1 MRTDHTTNPDTNKGR
16 KSIMMQTT
24 PRRAAIIAGIGYVAL
39 FVLAIFA
46 NFFVREGLVVA
57 DDAVATF
64 ENIAESELLF
74 RAGIAAFLLI
84 FLLDVVVAWALHIV
98 FRTVDRMA
106 SLLAAWFRIV
116 YTVFLGVASVF
127 LFGAVQLVG
136 DASVVDG
143 LGAQQLATPVALLM
157 DAFNYTW
164 LIGLAAFGIHLIILG
179 AMVVG
184 SRIASRILGFALI
197 IAGSAYMVDTFAH
210 ALLSN
215 YADYADA
222 FLAMVAIPAIIAELA
237 FTAWLLLRAGKAGSM
252 GAPSADSADAE
263 GAIDR
268 KDVLV

>member
-1 MRTDHTTNPDTNKGR
+1 MTE
-16 KSIMMQTT
+16 TT

-57 DDAVATF
+57 GDAVATF

-74 RAGIAAFLLI
+74 RAGIAAFLVI

-116 YTVFLGVASVF
+116 YTVFLGVSIVF
-127 LFGAVQLVG
+127 LLAAVQLVG
-136 DASVVDG
+136 DSPVLNG
-143 LGAQQLATPVALLM
+143 LSAGQLSTPVSLLM

-164 LIGLAAFGIHLIILG
+164 LIGLAAFGVHLVILG
-179 AMVVG
+179 GMIVT
-184 SRIASRILGFALI
+184 SQIASRALGVVLVA
-197 IAGSAYMVDTFAH
+197 AGVVYMADTFAH
-210 ALLSN
+210 VLLTN

-222 FLAMVAIPAIIAELA
+222 FLAVVATTAVIAEFA
-237 FTAWLLLRAGKAGSM
+237 FMTWLLLRAGKKSSMPPRAAGFHD
-252 GAPSADSADAE
+252 ADEVADRAE
-263 GAIDR
+263 VR
-268 KDVLV
+268 V